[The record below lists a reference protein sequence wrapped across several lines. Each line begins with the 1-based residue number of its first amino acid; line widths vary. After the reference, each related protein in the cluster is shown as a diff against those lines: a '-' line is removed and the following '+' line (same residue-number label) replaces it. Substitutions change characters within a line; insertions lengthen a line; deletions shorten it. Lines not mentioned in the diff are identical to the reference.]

1 MTRVLQIIPFP
12 SVRPRDGGQIRAQ
25 QTGKALEAAGFT
37 VTRCPIYRVAWH
49 PNSIHQPPVVNLDG
63 AAGVPRYQNIW
74 QLYDLTNGEVLAND
88 AQCFVALREF
98 VERARPDVIMLEH
111 PWLWPAIKKL
121 PPSGRAPIIYNSY
134 NLEAELKCRML
145 KDAGVADAD
154 AVAAEIESLER
165 DLVNAATAV
174 SATTEADAAVY
185 RNWAS
190 GPVVVAPNGAERR
203 ARAHL
208 RDVLPDALR
217 YWWRYLLFVASAH
230 PPNGAGFAE
239 LVIEGLTSMRPDERI
254 VVAGSVCNIIA
265 EHPRI
270 KNAGATATDHL
281 VLFGQVSSSVLDCL
295 LENAAGMLLPIT
307 YGGGSNLKT
316 AEALL
321 AGHPIIATAKAF
333 RGCEAFADMPG
344 VIIAETEGAFSAA
357 IRRVLSGEVPSLPMD
372 ERLGSLVWNQTLRP
386 IIDLVEEVA
395 VRRPP
400 QSIVHALCSVEI
412 EPELSDKP
420 SSNLQNQGERRR
432 LSNDDLLALVQP
444 WSGQVPRGYVPTF
457 TGAMVA
463 VHFWA
468 HWLSTERI
476 AEVLEGGPRFES
488 TRRPT
493 FGDGE
498 SYFEQANII
507 RSVRDAKDRYI
518 MVELGG
524 GNGPRA
530 VDTALILGK
539 LRPQIRP
546 YLVVVEALPTYTQW
560 CRHHFTANGLNPDDH
575 WILNGIV
582 SAEPVPELFFLQPR
596 GFGNQMAD
604 ASVIDVLSSLTRD
617 RDSAIDL
624 FGRLSRGGVAIKDGV
639 VIDEPARHPIDLG
652 NSNSWTVEA
661 VKQLA
666 VMPTGTGGI
675 GFVSAF
681 RLADILG
688 PLPQV
693 DFMDVDIQHAEIHVI
708 PSSIEILR
716 QKVRLLSIGTHTRE
730 IHATLCELFQRDG
743 WHLINDIQPYGHHVR
758 GDESFDNTDG
768 VLTVQNPSL

>member
-12 SVRPRDGGQIRAQ
+12 SVHPRDGGQIRAQ
-25 QTGKALEAAGFT
+25 QTGKVLEAAGLT
-37 VTRCPIYRVAWH
+37 LIRCPVYRAAWH
-49 PNSIHQPPVVNLDG
+49 PNSMHQPPVVNLDG
-63 AAGVPRYQNIW
+63 AVSVPRYQNVW

-88 AQCFVALREF
+88 EQCFVALKEF

-111 PWLWPAIKKL
+111 PWLWTAIKKL
-121 PPSGRAPIIYNSY
+121 PLCGRAPIIYNSY

-154 AVAAEIESLER
+154 AVAVEIESLER
-165 DLVNAATAV
+165 DLVSAAAAV

-190 GPVVVAPNGAERR
+190 GPVVVAPNGAEQR

-217 YWWRYLLFVASAH
+217 YGGRYLLFVASAH

-239 LVIEGLTSMRPDERI
+239 LVIGGLTSMRPDERI
-254 VVAGSVCNIIA
+254 VVAGSVCDIIA

-270 KNAGATATDHL
+270 KDAAAMAGDRL
-281 VLFGQVSSSVLDCL
+281 VLLGQVSSFILDCL

-333 RGCEAFADMPG
+333 RGCEVFTDMPG
-344 VIIAETEGAFSAA
+344 VTIAESEEAFSAA
-357 IRRVLSGEVPSLPMD
+357 MRRVLSGEVPSLPMD
-372 ERLGSLVWNQTLRP
+372 ERLGSIVWDQTLQP
-386 IIDLVEEVA
+386 IVDLVAEVA
-395 VRRPP
+395 ARHAPP
-400 QSIVHALCSVEI
+400 RIVHALSSVEV
-412 EPELSDKP
+412 EPQL
-420 SSNLQNQGERRR
+420 SSNPSNDLQGQGDGSK
-432 LSNDDLLALVQP
+432 LSNDELLTLVPP
-444 WSGQVPRGYVPTF
+444 WSGDVPRGYVPTF

-468 HWLSTERI
+468 HWLSADRI
-476 AEVLEGGPRFES
+476 AEVLEEGPRFES

-498 SYFEQANII
+498 YYFEQANII
-507 RSVRDAKDRYI
+507 RSVRDAKERYV

-530 VDTALILGK
+530 VDAALILGK

-560 CRHHFTANGLNPDDH
+560 CRHHFAANGL
-575 WILNGIV
+575 
-582 SAEPVPELFFLQPR
+582 EP
-596 GFGNQMAD
+596 
-604 ASVIDVLSSLTRD
+604 
-617 RDSAIDL
+617 
-624 FGRLSRGGVAIKDGV
+624 
-639 VIDEPARHPIDLG
+639 
-652 NSNSWTVEA
+652 
-661 VKQLA
+661 
-666 VMPTGTGGI
+666 
-675 GFVSAF
+675 
-681 RLADILG
+681 
-688 PLPQV
+688 
-693 DFMDVDIQHAEIHVI
+693 
-708 PSSIEILR
+708 
-716 QKVRLLSIGTHTRE
+716 
-730 IHATLCELFQRDG
+730 
-743 WHLINDIQPYGHHVR
+743 
-758 GDESFDNTDG
+758 
-768 VLTVQNPSL
+768 